1 MDKKI
6 EHLDLGFVNYTNHPT
21 NNDYVVF
28 RFADVHRA
36 NSFRELLKEQ
46 KIWFE
51 ESQDQKRQLL
61 VYLFGLH
68 HTDYNKA
75 QKINITVEAKHKKFL
90 ISGKFFRWFIV
101 LFGLTMIILAA
112 IGYSINGSKQGTP
125 VKTTR

>member
-1 MDKKI
+1 M
-6 EHLDLGFVNYTNHPT
+6 
-21 NNDYVVF
+21 
-28 RFADVHRA
+28 
-36 NSFRELLKEQ
+36 KEQ

-68 HTDYNKA
+68 QSDYNKA

-90 ISGKFFRWFIV
+90 IPGKFFRWFIV

-125 VKTTR
+125 AKTTR

>member
-1 MDKKI
+1 
-6 EHLDLGFVNYTNHPT
+6 
-21 NNDYVVF
+21 
-28 RFADVHRA
+28 
-36 NSFRELLKEQ
+36 LKEQ

-75 QKINITVEAKHKKFL
+75 QKINITVVAKHKKFL
-90 ISGKFFRWFIV
+90 IPGKFFRWFIV

-125 VKTTR
+125 AKTTR